1 MAGKKARR
9 ELTYRNPH
17 GAAEYRRRRGMAP
30 FEGKGGVFQL
40 LGGLD
45 QCRASSINPQPL
57 RQSVEQR
64 RTAKGGLERGETP
77 ADRRLT
83 QPERSPCGPQRAV
96 PRDRQKDASVI
107 PIHLRPE
114 KLPPSIMQKS

>member
-1 MAGKKARR
+1 MASKKARR
-9 ELTYRNPH
+9 PLTDRNPN

-45 QCRASSINPQPL
+45 QCRASRINPQPL

-64 RTAKGGLERGETP
+64 RRCRQDGGRESWLP
-77 ADRRLT
+77 IPQPRRA
-83 QPERSPCGPQRAV
+83 PCR
-96 PRDRQKDASVI
+96 
-107 PIHLRPE
+107 
-114 KLPPSIMQKS
+114 